1 MMKLKYRFYIL
12 FSSYTWAIVG
22 LFFTGRLAFLFLPL
36 AAIIYLI
43 LGGKKRV

>member
-12 FSSYTWAIVG
+12 ISSYTWAIVG

-36 AAIIYLI
+36 LALIYLLI
-43 LGGKKRV
+43 GGKKRV